1 MIEPLEAQA
10 RPGLLEEAD
19 QTHDALRDAGNNLQE
34 TKDSEAIE
42 QEQQEKQMREQ
53 MLAFNKALIHD
64 LRAQPIGAPD
74 GQPQLLR
81 ADTSMRMQLTK
92 QTATQRLTHQLCTAG
107 CCFWLPLVCFLAAA
121 NTLETCQELESL
133 TGVQSIS
140 EFIKQ
145 YSLFMILS
153 PVFVQIMCILAAK
166 SGSKRCFKEAE
177 YLHFITAGFQ
187 IGLMVRGWM
196 HYHNTTDE
204 ACYNGVDP
212 EPEHAINPRTLLYA
226 ILLVQTILIS
236 IILCCVPC
244 VLMGWVKVKVN
255 GEQA

>member
-1 MIEPLEAQA
+1 MAVRSLQMFEEQA
-10 RPGLLEEAD
+10 RPGVPEEAD
-19 QTHDALRDAGNNLQE
+19 QTHDALNDAGNNLQG
-34 TKDSEAIE
+34 TKDSEAKE
-42 QEQQEKQMREQ
+42 QEQQELQLME
-53 MLAFNKALIHD
+53 LGGV
-64 LRAQPIGAPD
+64 RAQPIGAPD
-74 GQPQLLR
+74 AQPQLLR

-92 QTATQRLTHQLCTAG
+92 QTATQRLTYQLCSAG

-121 NTLETCQELESL
+121 NTLETCQELDSL
-133 TGVQSIS
+133 TGVQSIGD
-140 EFIKQ
+140 FIKQ

-166 SGSKRCFKEAE
+166 SGSKFCFKEAE

-187 IGLMVRGWM
+187 IGLMIRGWM

-255 GEQA
+255 GEEA